1 MIHITKKSSCCGCT
15 ACFNI
20 CPKNAISMQPDEEGF
35 LYPVV
40 DQEKCVDCGLC
51 EKICPVSS
59 KKSHEEQTDAYI
71 IRYNNQKIVEESTS
85 GGAFTAI
92 SSYVFENGG
101 IVYGTG
107 YDADMKV
114 ICKKAACMEDLKEM
128 RGSKFVQSSL
138 DRTFQEIKTEL
149 KTEKLILF
157 TGTPCQVSGLIHY
170 LGKHPENL
178 ISMDFVCRGV
188 PSPGLW
194 KNYVDYMEGKYHSK
208 MIGARFKH
216 KTYGY
221 HTTTMKIDFQ
231 NGASYFGS
239 GRVDPYMKA
248 FVREMSSRPSC
259 AECAF
264 KGIERLSDITV
275 FDCYEYTQ
283 IRAYFN
289 KADRLVT
296 ISERCVKSLEKVF
309 PECSSKIRMLYNIS
323 STKMIWQ
330 LAEKN
335 YPDEYRRKKNIL
347 VSIGRLNTQKGF
359 DLAIQAAKIIE
370 EKGVEFTWFIIG
382 EGEDEQMLREQIKK
396 ERLDDSVK
404 LVGIR
409 KNPYPYIR
417 YADVFVQPSRY
428 EGKSIVL
435 DEAKILCKPIVV
447 TNYTTVVDSI
457 TDGVNGRIVQFDP
470 NEIANGILEL
480 LNSDVQTKFETSLKG
495 EIVKENLEVGNYIKL
510 FMEMD

>member
-283 IRAYFN
+283 ITGYKDDDKGYVRPNVGLGSELQNAMQ
-289 KADRLVT
+289 ADIDDVLHLNGEKDSNGKIEWDTRSKLVAGRRCICDSVHSQFDRWSKKGFLTVDYLQEKIEKLESQLKEDNIADEYIGVRLYLYKRKK
-296 ISERCVKSLEKVF
+296 EKLEK
-309 PECSSKIRMLYNIS
+309 
-323 STKMIWQ
+323 
-330 LAEKN
+330 
-335 YPDEYRRKKNIL
+335 
-347 VSIGRLNTQKGF
+347 QK
-359 DLAIQAAKIIE
+359 
-370 EKGVEFTWFIIG
+370 
-382 EGEDEQMLREQIKK
+382 
-396 ERLDDSVK
+396 
-404 LVGIR
+404 
-409 KNPYPYIR
+409 
-417 YADVFVQPSRY
+417 
-428 EGKSIVL
+428 
-435 DEAKILCKPIVV
+435 
-447 TNYTTVVDSI
+447 
-457 TDGVNGRIVQFDP
+457 
-470 NEIANGILEL
+470 
-480 LNSDVQTKFETSLKG
+480 
-495 EIVKENLEVGNYIKL
+495 
-510 FMEMD
+510 

>member
-1 MIHITKKSSCCGCT
+1 MITIQNKAECCGCT

-101 IVYGTG
+101 IVYGAG

-138 DRTFQEIKTEL
+138 NRTFQEIKTAL
-149 KTEKLILF
+149 RTEKLILF

-170 LGKHPENL
+170 LGKHYENL
-178 ISMDFVCRGV
+178 ICMDFVCRGV

-231 NGASYFGS
+231 NGTSYFGS

-283 IRAYFN
+283 ITGYKDDDKGYTSVFVHTDKGRKVFESIKPMLIWQEQAVEKLVTKNGIMVCNSAKPHAKRNAFYEAAAEMSID
-289 KADRLVT
+289 KAMQKIEPITKKDRL
-296 ISERCVKSLEKVF
+296 IEQAKSLLFKTGL
-309 PECSSKIRMLYNIS
+309 IRLV
-323 STKMIWQ
+323 
-330 LAEKN
+330 
-335 YPDEYRRKKNIL
+335 RKLRK
-347 VSIGRLNTQKGF
+347 Q
-359 DLAIQAAKIIE
+359 Q
-370 EKGVEFTWFIIG
+370 GVEINRGTQHG
-382 EGEDEQMLREQIKK
+382 GKNEG
-396 ERLDDSVK
+396 
-404 LVGIR
+404 
-409 KNPYPYIR
+409 N
-417 YADVFVQPSRY
+417 
-428 EGKSIVL
+428 
-435 DEAKILCKPIVV
+435 
-447 TNYTTVVDSI
+447 
-457 TDGVNGRIVQFDP
+457 
-470 NEIANGILEL
+470 
-480 LNSDVQTKFETSLKG
+480 
-495 EIVKENLEVGNYIKL
+495 
-510 FMEMD
+510 

>member
-1 MIHITKKSSCCGCT
+1 MDVRLVLIFVLK
-15 ACFNI
+15 
-20 CPKNAISMQPDEEGF
+20 MQFLCSRMRKVF

-138 DRTFQEIKTEL
+138 NRTFQEIKTAL
-149 KTEKLILF
+149 RTEKLILF

-170 LGKHPENL
+170 LGKHYENL
-178 ISMDFVCRGV
+178 ICMDFVCRGV

-231 NGASYFGS
+231 NGTSYFGS

-283 IRAYFN
+283 ITGYKDDDKGYTSVFVHTDKGRKVFESIKPMLIWQEQAVEKLVTKNGIMVCNSAKPHAKRNAFYEAAAEMSID
-289 KADRLVT
+289 KAMQKIEPITKKDRL
-296 ISERCVKSLEKVF
+296 IEQAKSLLFKTGL
-309 PECSSKIRMLYNIS
+309 IRLV
-323 STKMIWQ
+323 
-330 LAEKN
+330 
-335 YPDEYRRKKNIL
+335 RKLRK
-347 VSIGRLNTQKGF
+347 Q
-359 DLAIQAAKIIE
+359 Q
-370 EKGVEFTWFIIG
+370 GVEINRGTQHG
-382 EGEDEQMLREQIKK
+382 GKNEG
-396 ERLDDSVK
+396 
-404 LVGIR
+404 
-409 KNPYPYIR
+409 N
-417 YADVFVQPSRY
+417 
-428 EGKSIVL
+428 
-435 DEAKILCKPIVV
+435 
-447 TNYTTVVDSI
+447 
-457 TDGVNGRIVQFDP
+457 
-470 NEIANGILEL
+470 
-480 LNSDVQTKFETSLKG
+480 
-495 EIVKENLEVGNYIKL
+495 
-510 FMEMD
+510 